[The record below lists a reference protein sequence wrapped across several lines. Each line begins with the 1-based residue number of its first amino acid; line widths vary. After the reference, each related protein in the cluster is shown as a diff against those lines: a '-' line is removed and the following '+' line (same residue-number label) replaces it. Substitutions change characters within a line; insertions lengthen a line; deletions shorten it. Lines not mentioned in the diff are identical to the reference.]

1 MKATTFTTPK
11 QVSVHVYANHIKVS
25 GSLGTIYINLV
36 DCNNKNWNIYFS
48 LLVNALQGVSQGYLK
63 KLKIQ
68 GGGYRVSEITE
79 SQLVLKLGYS
89 HDNKVTVPKGVVVRS
104 NKYNQL
110 LCVGVDKQALSQFTS
125 SIERIRPYNI
135 YKKKGVFSVGGV
147 LPFKMAGKPG
157 LLQ

>member
-11 QVSVHVYANHIKVS
+11 QVSVHVYANYIKVS

-68 GGGYRVSEITE
+68 GGDIEY
-79 SQLVLKLGYS
+79 LK
-89 HDNKVTVPKGVVVRS
+89 
-104 NKYNQL
+104 
-110 LCVGVDKQALSQFTS
+110 
-125 SIERIRPYNI
+125 
-135 YKKKGVFSVGGV
+135 
-147 LPFKMAGKPG
+147 
-157 LLQ
+157 